1 VCAFVSMAINL
12 TFHEDKSIAWIE
24 GAAILSAVA
33 ISSIIA
39 AYNDW
44 EKEKK
49 FVELSI
55 DADKNLR
62 RMCIR
67 DGKQVEVM
75 PGDIVVGDVVMLE
88 SGMEIAGDGFV
99 IEANMVL
106 CDESSLTGESQMM
119 KKASFDR
126 CLELSAKARANEG
139 EIDSN
144 SIVPSP
150 FLLAGTKIMAGTGR
164 YIVLNVGKNGAIG
177 QIEALVEDGQDDAT
191 PLQMKL
197 EAIAQDIGTFGLISA
212 IFTVA
217 FMFIRFGIDLS
228 RSSQGWDSER
238 HPGELVGY
246 VIIGVTII
254 VVAIPEGLP
263 LAVTLSLAY
272 SVRKMFYENNF
283 VRKLHACETMGGAQY
298 ICTDKTGTLT
308 MNKMTL
314 QKLWS
319 GNTVI
324 DMRSFIDS
332 NQSDKVG
339 HYKIALTDP
348 AQQDLFV
355 NSLVLNSTQDENFN
369 HGNPS
374 EIALVRY
381 LVECGVSLADR
392 RNSFKALMVSPFSSS
407 RKMSSII
414 VEDPSSSTGK
424 RVYIKGAAEIILGCC
439 SQAYYF
445 NTEAPIEID
454 EQERI
459 RINKGINGMAMDAMR
474 TISVAYKD
482 IDDSYEDAQED
493 EHYIRDFETSGFTLL
508 FVAGIMDPLRPGVA
522 DAIKVCRGAGIRVR
536 MVTGDNLVTA
546 KAIAK
551 LAGIWDE
558 NKKEE
563 QCLEGPKFWKEIG
576 GVVEKHGELG
586 DNLEGLEAKIAEEE
600 EGAKVDDMK
609 TIGNPEQFKKIAY
622 NLTVLARSRPEDKH
636 ALVTGLKDL
645 GYIVAVTGDG
655 TNDAP
660 ALAKADVG
668 FSMGLVGTDVA
679 KNASDIVIL
688 DDNFG
693 SIVSAIVWGR
703 NIFDSIRKFLQFQM
717 TVNVVAV
724 VGVFIGACIL
734 RQAIV
739 NAVQMLWINLIMDTL
754 ASLALATETPDA
766 KRLLSRKP
774 YSRRDSI
781 ISKKMWK
788 HIGGHSILQLV
799 VVLGIVFLGDGF
811 LPWSRDDGQANMDGT
826 VISGRYFFVHSG
838 EADYIDLE
846 PTLGPSA
853 HFTYVFNI
861 FVCMQIF
868 NFLNARK
875 INDEVNIFEG
885 IHRSSLFVV
894 LVVLISILQF
904 VFITFG
910 GRAIGCVNN
919 GLDMEG
925 WVICMLIGSIS
936 LPMSFLLKG
945 LPEESLCPCQ
955 LGAKEVD
962 PFKGFEGTVTGIR
975 RASMRQNSMNKSIHR
990 QSTYKK

>member
-1 VCAFVSMAINL
+1 M
-12 TFHEDKSIAWIE
+12 
-24 GAAILSAVA
+24 
-33 ISSIIA
+33 
-39 AYNDW
+39 
-44 EKEKK
+44 
-49 FVELSI
+49 
-55 DADKNLR
+55 
-62 RMCIR
+62 
-67 DGKQVEVM
+67 
-75 PGDIVVGDVVMLE
+75 
-88 SGMEIAGDGFV
+88 
-99 IEANMVL
+99 
-106 CDESSLTGESQMM
+106 
-119 KKASFDR
+119 
-126 CLELSAKARANEG
+126 
-139 EIDSN
+139 
-144 SIVPSP
+144 
-150 FLLAGTKIMAGTGR
+150 
-164 YIVLNVGKNGAIG
+164 
-177 QIEALVEDGQDDAT
+177 
-191 PLQMKL
+191 
-197 EAIAQDIGTFGLISA
+197 
-212 IFTVA
+212 
-217 FMFIRFGIDLS
+217 
-228 RSSQGWDSER
+228 
-238 HPGELVGY
+238 
-246 VIIGVTII
+246 
-254 VVAIPEGLP
+254 
-263 LAVTLSLAY
+263 
-272 SVRKMFYENNF
+272 
-283 VRKLHACETMGGAQY
+283 
-298 ICTDKTGTLT
+298 
-308 MNKMTL
+308 
-314 QKLWS
+314 
-319 GNTVI
+319 
-324 DMRSFIDS
+324 
-332 NQSDKVG
+332 
-339 HYKIALTDP
+339 
-348 AQQDLFV
+348 
-355 NSLVLNSTQDENFN
+355 
-369 HGNPS
+369 
-374 EIALVRY
+374 
-381 LVECGVSLADR
+381 
-392 RNSFKALMVSPFSSS
+392 
-407 RKMSSII
+407 
-414 VEDPSSSTGK
+414 
-424 RVYIKGAAEIILGCC
+424 
-439 SQAYYF
+439 
-445 NTEAPIEID
+445 
-454 EQERI
+454 
-459 RINKGINGMAMDAMR
+459 
-474 TISVAYKD
+474 
-482 IDDSYEDAQED
+482 
-493 EHYIRDFETSGFTLL
+493 
-508 FVAGIMDPLRPGVA
+508 
-522 DAIKVCRGAGIRVR
+522 
-536 MVTGDNLVTA
+536 
-546 KAIAK
+546 
-551 LAGIWDE
+551 
-558 NKKEE
+558 
-563 QCLEGPKFWKEIG
+563 
-576 GVVEKHGELG
+576 
-586 DNLEGLEAKIAEEE
+586 
-600 EGAKVDDMK
+600 
-609 TIGNPEQFKKIAY
+609 
-622 NLTVLARSRPEDKH
+622 
-636 ALVTGLKDL
+636 VTGLKDL